1 MIPSDKGAQTGPPCQ
16 KPGWGSLEL
25 GEMAWLPV
33 ITSEVQIFQSSVKFP
48 LLGIIDLLQ
57 LYLEPRPLLF
67 FFFFFGSAFG
77 MWNFLGPGIKPKPQ
91 Q

>member
-67 FFFFFGSAFG
+67 FFFWQHLWHVEFP
-77 MWNFLGPGIKPKPQ
+77 GPGIENQPTAKT
-91 Q
+91 